1 MPQGQYL
8 FFHQELISEH
18 FEEDGTSY
26 ETEIQELE
34 DLRQVGGLLPF
45 LLLQGQKRKLGHRRF
60 AWSSHMWGGNLGDRH
75 SQCSWK
81 DLGLTGD
88 SVLAMLC

>member
-18 FEEDGTSY
+18 FGEDSASY

-34 DLRQVGGLLPF
+34 DLRQVGGMLP
-45 LLLQGQKRKLGHRRF
+45 LILLQRPKREPSLGR
-60 AWSSHMWGGNLGDRH
+60 L
-75 SQCSWK
+75 
-81 DLGLTGD
+81 DL
-88 SVLAMLC
+88 SVEVRTESPHAGRKPGRQE